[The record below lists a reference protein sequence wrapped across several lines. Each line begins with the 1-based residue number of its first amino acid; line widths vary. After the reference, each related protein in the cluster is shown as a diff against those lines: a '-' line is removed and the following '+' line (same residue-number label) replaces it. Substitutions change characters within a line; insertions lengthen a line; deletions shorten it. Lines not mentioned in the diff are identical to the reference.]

1 LSHEEFKAAA
11 GLGFIPDDGMSSSP
25 MMAGQFYSKGDALAS
40 SVDWQRS
47 GKVTPVKDQGQ
58 CGACWAF
65 STTGGLESAW
75 AINNDVLVPMSEQ
88 QFVDCATAVN
98 MGCGGGN
105 VKFAL
110 DYASRTPAAVALE
123 SAYPYIAASSGSCQF
138 APDSTDYSKIA
149 IPTGYVLGHSNAGEG
164 FGLAPTVDDMKGAL
178 GFYPVSVAIEADQRS
193 FQAYKSGILQS
204 GCGESLDHAVLIVG
218 YGTDGGVA
226 YWRVKNSWGVEWGD
240 SGYIRMGSATNVCGI
255 LNSQATF
262 PVVRAAGVVV

>member
-1 LSHEEFKAAA
+1 MKVVFASLIATAAAGDWDGANAARDWADYKMFFGKVYNGEEADAAHQASFESNIAFIKEQNAKGENLKFGPNQFTDLNHEEFKAAA

-105 VKFAL
+105 
-110 DYASRTPAAVALE
+110 
-123 SAYPYIAASSGSCQF
+123 G
-138 APDSTDYSKIA
+138 
-149 IPTGYVLGHSNAGEG
+149 
-164 FGLAPTVDDMKGAL
+164 
-178 GFYPVSVAIEADQRS
+178 
-193 FQAYKSGILQS
+193 
-204 GCGESLDHAVLIVG
+204 
-218 YGTDGGVA
+218 
-226 YWRVKNSWGVEWGD
+226 
-240 SGYIRMGSATNVCGI
+240 
-255 LNSQATF
+255 
-262 PVVRAAGVVV
+262 